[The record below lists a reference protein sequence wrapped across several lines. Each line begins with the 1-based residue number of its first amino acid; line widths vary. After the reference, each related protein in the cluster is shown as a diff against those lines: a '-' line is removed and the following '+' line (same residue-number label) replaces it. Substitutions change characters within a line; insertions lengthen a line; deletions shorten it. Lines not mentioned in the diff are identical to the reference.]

1 VSNSADQHTES
12 IKAAA
17 LEAGFDAVGIAPP
30 DISVEEQAFFSEWLE
45 SGYHAG
51 MGYMERNVDKRRE
64 PDKLFPGVKSV
75 IVLLKSYHSDSQQDI
90 PYKVS
95 RYALGRDYHKRLK
108 KRMKGLQAKIQE
120 IIGQEFRSRPFTDSA
135 PVFERSLAVKA
146 GLGRPG
152 KNTSLIHP
160 RLGSFVFIAELF
172 TDIEL
177 TFDQPSNRTICG
189 RCTRC
194 IDACPTNAISAE
206 GVNSERCISYHTI
219 ETRDD
224 IPQWIQDRLNGWV
237 FGCDICQEVCP
248 YNKKPLQMDDA
259 DFQPGPHLE
268 KINADF
274 LSGITDD
281 DFVKVFG
288 GTPMMRTGRDK
299 LLRNIK
305 AVKDGSKK
313 PGSQ

>member
-1 VSNSADQHTES
+1 VINSVDQHTES
-12 IKAAA
+12 IKSAA

-30 DISVEEQAFFSEWLE
+30 DISPEEQHFFSEWLD
-45 SGYHAG
+45 SGFHAG
-51 MGYMERNVDKRRE
+51 MGYMERNVEKRRHPE
-64 PDKLFPGVKSV
+64 KLFPGVKSV
-75 IVLLKSYHSDSQQDI
+75 IVLLKSYHRNELPDM
-90 PYKVS
+90 PHKVS

-108 KRMKGLQAKIQE
+108 KRMKRLQASIQV
-120 IIGQEFRSRPFTDSA
+120 IIGREFRSRPFTDSA

-146 GLGRPG
+146 GLGKLG
-152 KNTSLIHP
+152 KNTCLIHP
-160 RLGSFVFIAELF
+160 QLGSFVFIAELF

-194 IDACPTNAISAE
+194 IDACPTHAISSE

-219 ETRDD
+219 ETQND
-224 IPQWIQDRLNGWV
+224 IPEWIQDKLNGWV

-248 YNKKPLQMDDA
+248 YNKKPLPVRDP
-259 DFQPGPHLE
+259 DFMPGPHLE
-268 KINADF
+268 KITAGY
-274 LSGITDD
+274 LSGITDE
-281 DFVKVFG
+281 DFVRVFC

-305 AVKDGSKK
+305 AAEK
-313 PGSQ
+313 